1 MAAAPCPWLSDR
13 LPQAA
18 GRLHTDVTLSP
29 LEAYLSALAQNR
41 ASGTTL
47 PETSGYPALAN
58 LLTELGQSLR
68 PKVTALIQLANS
80 GAGMPDGGLFL
91 PEQLRRSPEDAPLRG
106 LQPARGILEVKT
118 LADDLDAVAQTKQV
132 RDYVKHYGQAL
143 LTNYRAF
150 VQLRRGPDG
159 QVVTGERYVLAD
171 SEAAFWSLA
180 AHPRKAA
187 AEHGERLADYLKR
200 ALLAAAPLDNPR
212 DLAFFLASYARD
224 ARHRIEHAPMDAL
237 LPLRTAL
244 ETALGLRVEGE
255 RGLHF
260 FRSTLVQTLFYGVF
274 SAWVLWHKEKPGR
287 TDRFDWKTSA
297 FHLRLPVLRALF
309 HALANP
315 AHLSALDLSEPLDW
329 AADVLARVER
339 PAFFARFAEHH
350 AVQYFYEPFLEA
362 FDPQLREDFGVWYTP
377 DEIVRYMVARV
388 DQTLREQFGL
398 AAGLADES
406 VVVLDP
412 CCGTGAYLVEV
423 LRAIHRY
430 HKEEGGL
437 GSIAAVLTKQAAQT
451 RIFGFELLPAPYVVA
466 HLELGLLLQELEA
479 PLNEAKEE
487 RAAVYL
493 TNALTGWTP
502 TKEPKLSF
510 MKELDDERDAANAVK
525 WDRRILVVLGNPPY
539 KGHPGVAVGE
549 ERDLSTVYRKVKHPA
564 CPKPDGRGLNELYV
578 RFFRMAERQIAESKG
593 EGIVCFIANNSWLGG
608 TSHPGMREQFLNSFD
623 EITIDCLNGD
633 SRETGKLTPEGEPD
647 PSVFSTEHNREGI
660 QVGTAIALLVRRS
673 RHKEAHSEGPKLES
687 GSRKE
692 DQSLLTSAPTGL
704 VRFRHFWGKT
714 KREDLLASL
723 TAPKKHPYQRLK
735 PEPEQCFWFLPTT
748 SDRLYLNWPKL
759 TDLLSQ
765 QFAGIQTSR
774 DDALVSIEREV
785 LVTRLKRYFDPDQ
798 SNQQIAA
805 VCSALWK
812 PAFDYDPVVT
822 RAILLK
828 QKFEESSI
836 RRFAY
841 RPFDMRWLFW
851 ESSTSLLHRASADYV
866 PHVFAGNL
874 SLVTQRKSRRE
885 WQPPQVISAVG
896 CLDLMDRGASYFPM
910 FLREEAVS
918 YEPAVLRDTP
928 ELFSP
933 GDMNGGGGGHTDKP
947 KPNLSPKAAVYLAKL
962 GAKPESL
969 FFHLVATLHAPA
981 YRQENA
987 GALRQDWPRIPL
999 PASRAVLEAS
1009 AKLGQELAA
1018 LLDSETPVAGVTKD
1032 KFRPELKRIASMQG
1046 TDLEITAGWGIAGKG
1061 GIVMPGKG
1069 RLTEVAPPADRPA
1082 ALGTSPDLNVWLN
1095 ASTCW
1100 THVPAAVWDYT
1111 LGGYPVLKK
1120 WLSYREAKLLG
1131 RPLAPEEAVEFT
1143 RIARRIA
1150 AILLLGPALDTSYA
1164 AVKADAERSHA

>member
-1 MAAAPCPWLSDR
+1 M
-13 LPQAA
+13 
-18 GRLHTDVTLSP
+18 SP

-41 ASGTTL
+41 ASGTAL

-118 LADDLDAVAQTKQV
+118 LADDLDAIAQTKQV
-132 RDYVKHYGQAL
+132 RDYVQHYGQAL

-159 QVVTGERYVLAD
+159 QVVLGERYVLAD
-171 SEAAFWSLA
+171 AEAAFWSLA
-180 AHPRKAA
+180 AHPRKTAT
-187 AEHGERLADYLKR
+187 EHGERLADYLKR

-430 HKEEGGL
+430 HAEEGGL
-437 GSIAAVLTKQAAQT
+437 GSFAGARTKEAAKS

-466 HLELGLLLQELEA
+466 HLQLGLLMQELGGAFDERT
-479 PLNEAKEE
+479 EE

-510 MKELDDERDAANAVK
+510 MQELEAERDAANAVK
-525 WDRRILVVLGNPPY
+525 QQRRILVVLGNPPY
-539 KGHPGVAVGE
+539 DGLAEIAIAE
-549 ERDLSTVYRKVKHPA
+549 ERDLSEAYRTKANPA
-564 CPKPDGRGLNELYV
+564 CPAPQGQGLNDLYV
-578 RFFRMAERQIAESKG
+578 RFFRMAERQISERSG
-593 EGIVCFIANNSWLGG
+593 EGIVCFISNYSWLDGL
-608 TSHPGMREQFLNSFD
+608 SHPGMRERFLGAFD
-623 EITIDCLNGD
+623 EVTVDCLNGD
-633 SRETGKLTPEGEPD
+633 KYKTGKLTPEGESD
-647 PSVFSTEHNREGI
+647 PSVFSTEQNREGI
-660 QVGTAIALLVRRS
+660 QVGTAIALLIRRS
-673 RHKEAHSEGPKLES
+673 RRQEAHSESAKSES
-687 GSRKE
+687 GGRKK
-692 DQSLLTSAPTGL
+692 DQSLLTSAPTAA

-714 KREDLLASL
+714 KREDLLAALKAS
-723 TAPKKHPYQRLK
+723 KKKSYVALK
-735 PEPEQCFWFLPTT
+735 PAVELGFPFVPALVS
-748 SDRLYLNWPKL
+748 SDYLGWPKL
-759 TDLLSQ
+759 PELLPVS
-765 QFAGIQTSR
+765 FPGVKTSR
-774 DDALVSIEREV
+774 DDGVVDIDRAALERRLADYGNPKLSHDELRLRHPELLDARKIEQPSKRKEAREKLEQIRNAV
-785 LVTRLKRYFDPDQ
+785 LNQGAASVEILRY
-798 SNQQIAA
+798 
-805 VCSALWK
+805 
-812 PAFDYDPVVT
+812 
-822 RAILLK
+822 
-828 QKFEESSI
+828 
-836 RRFAY
+836 AY
-841 RPFDMRWLFW
+841 RPFDNRWLAW
-851 ESSTSLLHRASADYV
+851 SGTTGLLDRARPDYAAQ
-866 PHVFAGNL
+866 VFASNL
-874 SLVTQRKSRRE
+874 WLSAGQRNRKE
-885 WQPPQVISAVG
+885 DFYAPQVTHVLADHHLVESNVG
-896 CLDLMDRGASYFPM
+896 MFPLY
-910 FLREEAVS
+910 LREEIVS
-918 YEPAVLRDTP
+918 NESSVLRDSP

-933 GDMNGGGGGHTDKP
+933 GDLDGGSGGGGSRANET
-947 KPNLSPKAAVYLAKL
+947 KPNLSPKAAAYLIKL
-962 GAKPESL
+962 SAKPEFL
-969 FFHLVATLHAPA
+969 FLHLVATLHAPA

-999 PASRAVLEAS
+999 PASRSLLEAS

-1018 LLDSETPVAGVTKD
+1018 LLDVETQVIGVTAGKV
-1032 KFRPELKRIASMQG
+1032 RPEMRSLAVPQG

-1069 RLTEVAPPADRPA
+1069 RLTEVAQPADLPV
-1082 ALGTSPDLNVWLN
+1082 ALGSGPDLNVWLN
-1095 ASTCW
+1095 ASTGW

-1131 RPLAPEEAVEFT
+1131 RPLMPEEAVEFT

-1150 AILLLGPALDTSYA
+1150 AILLLGPALDGSYA
-1164 AVKADAERSHA
+1164 AVKADTE

>member
-1 MAAAPCPWLSDR
+1 MNS
-13 LPQAA
+13 
-18 GRLHTDVTLSP
+18 
-29 LEAYLSALAQNR
+29 LEDYLAALAQNR
-41 ASGTTL
+41 ASGVTL

-58 LLTELGQSLR
+58 LLTGLGQSLR

-118 LADDLDAVAQTKQV
+118 LGDDLDAVARAPQV

-150 VQLRRGPDG
+150 LQLRRGPDG
-159 QVVTGERYVLAD
+159 QPVPGERYVLAD
-171 SEAAFWSLA
+171 TEAAFWSLA
-180 AHPRKAA
+180 AHPRRAA

-224 ARHRIEHAPMDAL
+224 ARHRIGHAPMDAL
-237 LPLRTAL
+237 TPLRTAL

-274 SAWVLWHKEKPGR
+274 SAWVLWHKENPGR

-315 AHLSALDLSEPLDW
+315 AHLSALDLSEPLNW

-430 HKEEGGL
+430 HAEEGGL
-437 GSIAAVLTKQAAQT
+437 GSFAGARTKEAAKS

-466 HLELGLLLQELEA
+466 HLQLGLLMQELGGA
-479 PLNEAKEE
+479 FDDQTEE

-502 TKEPKLSF
+502 TKEPKLTF
-510 MKELDDERDAANAVK
+510 MQELEDERDAANAVK
-525 WDRRILVVLGNPPY
+525 QQRRILVVLGNPPY
-539 KGHPGVAVGE
+539 DGLAEIAVAE
-549 ERDLSTVYRKVKHPA
+549 ERDLSEAYRTKANPA
-564 CPKPDGRGLNELYV
+564 CPAPQGQGLNDLYV
-578 RFFRMAERQIAESKG
+578 RFFRMAERQISERTG
-593 EGIVCFIANNSWLGG
+593 EGIVCFISNYSWLDGL
-608 TSHPGMREQFLNSFD
+608 SHPGMRERFLGAFD
-623 EITIDCLNGD
+623 EVTVDCLNGD
-633 SRETGKLTPEGEPD
+633 KYKTGKLTPAGESD

-660 QVGTAIALLVRRS
+660 QVGTAIALLVRHGSGAGFQPASVGILPVKTKRGLETPETGKMPVPLRS
-673 RHKEAHSEGPKLES
+673 A
-687 GSRKE
+687 
-692 DQSLLTSAPTGL
+692 A

-714 KREDLLASL
+714 KREDLL
-723 TAPKKHPYQRLK
+723 TALKAGKKKSYVTLK
-735 PEPEQCFWFLPTT
+735 PAVELGFPFVPAVISSGYLGWPRLP
-748 SDRLYLNWPKL
+748 
-759 TDLLSQ
+759 DLLPES
-765 QFAGIQTSR
+765 FPGVKTSR
-774 DDALVSIEREV
+774 DDGVVDIDRASLEQRLTDYTNPKLSHEELRLQHPELLDAVKLEQPNQRKTARAKLERIRDVV
-785 LVTRLKRYFDPDQ
+785 LLQGPASVEILRY
-798 SNQQIAA
+798 
-805 VCSALWK
+805 
-812 PAFDYDPVVT
+812 
-822 RAILLK
+822 
-828 QKFEESSI
+828 
-836 RRFAY
+836 AY
-841 RPFDMRWLFW
+841 RPFDNRWLAW
-851 ESSTSLLHRASADYV
+851 SGTNGLLDRSRPDYAAQ
-866 PHVFAGNL
+866 VFADNL
-874 SLVTQRKSRRE
+874 WMSAGQRNRKDDFYA
-885 WQPPQVISAVG
+885 PQVTRVLADHHLVESNVG
-896 CLDLMDRGASYFPM
+896 MFPLY
-910 FLREEAVS
+910 LREEAVS
-918 YEPAVLRDTP
+918 YEPVVLRDTP

-933 GDMNGGGGGHTDKP
+933 GDMNGGGGGGGGDSVKP
-947 KPNLSPKAAVYLAKL
+947 KPNLSLKAAAYLIKL

-981 YRQENA
+981 YRRENA
-987 GALRQDWPRIPL
+987 GALRQDWPHIPL
-999 PASRAVLEAS
+999 PASQAVLEAS

-1018 LLDSETPVAGVTKD
+1018 LLDVETQVVGVTAGKV
-1032 KFRPELKRIASMQG
+1032 RPELRTLAVPKG
-1046 TDLEITAGWGIAGKG
+1046 TDLEVTAGWGVAGQG

-1069 RLTEVAPPADRPA
+1069 RFTEVAPLPDHPA
-1082 ALGTSPDLNVWLN
+1082 ALSSGPDLNVWLN
-1095 ASTCW
+1095 GTTCW
-1100 THVPAAVWDYT
+1100 THIPPAVWDFT

-1120 WLSYREAKLLG
+1120 WLSYRETKLLG

-1150 AILLLGPALDTSYA
+1150 AILLLGPALDASYDT
-1164 AVKADAERSHA
+1164 VKATTSPAEA

>member
-1 MAAAPCPWLSDR
+1 MHTAA
-13 LPQAA
+13 
-18 GRLHTDVTLSP
+18 TLSP

-150 VQLRRGPDG
+150 VQLRRGPEG

-180 AHPRKAA
+180 AHPRKTA

-224 ARHRIEHAPMDAL
+224 ARHRIEHAPMGAL
-237 LPLRTAL
+237 MPLRTAL

-329 AADVLARVER
+329 AAEVLARVER

-430 HKEEGGL
+430 HAEEGGL
-437 GSIAAVLTKQAAQT
+437 GSFAGARTKEAAKS

-466 HLELGLLLQELEA
+466 HLQLGLLMQELGGA
-479 PLNEAKEE
+479 FDDQTEE

-502 TKEPKLSF
+502 TKEPKLTF
-510 MKELDDERDAANAVK
+510 MQELEDERDAANAVK
-525 WDRRILVVLGNPPY
+525 QQRRILVVLGNPPY
-539 KGHPGVAVGE
+539 DGLAEIAVAE
-549 ERDLSTVYRKVKHPA
+549 ERDLSEAYRTKQNPA
-564 CPKPDGRGLNELYV
+564 CPAPQGQGLNDLYV
-578 RFFRMAERQIAESKG
+578 RFFRMAERQISERTG
-593 EGIVCFIANNSWLGG
+593 EGIVCFIANYSWLDGL
-608 TSHPGMREQFLNSFD
+608 SHPGMRERFLGAFD
-623 EITIDCLNGD
+623 EVTVDCLNGD
-633 SRETGKLTPEGEPD
+633 KYKTGKLTPAGEPD

-660 QVGTAIALLVRRS
+660 QVGTAIALLVRSS
-673 RHKEAHSEGPKLES
+673 RRKEALAQSAKTEV
-687 GSRKE
+687 GSRKK
-692 DQSLLTSAPTGL
+692 DQSLVTSAATAS

-714 KREDLLASL
+714 KREDLLTALKAS
-723 TAPKKHPYQRLK
+723 KKKSYVALK
-735 PEPEQCFWFLPTT
+735 PAVELGFPFVPAVV
-748 SDRLYLNWPKL
+748 SSGYLGWPKL
-759 TDLLSQ
+759 PELLPVS
-765 QFAGIQTSR
+765 FPGVKTSR
-774 DDALVSIEREV
+774 DDGVVDIDRASLEKRLTDYTNPKLSHEELRLRYPELLDAGKIEQSGKRKEAREKLEQIRDVVLSQGAASVEV
-785 LVTRLKRYFDPDQ
+785 LRY
-798 SNQQIAA
+798 
-805 VCSALWK
+805 
-812 PAFDYDPVVT
+812 
-822 RAILLK
+822 
-828 QKFEESSI
+828 
-836 RRFAY
+836 AY
-841 RPFDMRWLFW
+841 RPFDNRWLAW
-851 ESSTSLLHRASADYV
+851 SGTTGLLDRARPDYAAQ
-866 PHVFAGNL
+866 VFASNL
-874 SLVTQRKSRRE
+874 WLSAGQRNRKE
-885 WQPPQVISAVG
+885 DFYAPQVTRVLADHHLVESNVG
-896 CLDLMDRGASYFPM
+896 MFPLY
-910 FLREEAVS
+910 LREEAVS

-933 GDMNGGGGGHTDKP
+933 GEMNGGGGGSHAKET
-947 KPNLSPKAAVYLAKL
+947 KPNLSPKAAAYLIKL

-981 YRQENA
+981 YRRENA
-987 GALRQDWPRIPL
+987 GALRQDWPRIAL
-999 PASRAVLEAS
+999 PASRAALEAS

-1018 LLDSETPVAGVTKD
+1018 LLDVESQVAGVTTGKV
-1032 KFRPELKRIASMQG
+1032 RAELRTLAVPKG

-1069 RLTEVAPPADRPA
+1069 RLTEVAPLPDRPV
-1082 ALGTSPDLNVWLN
+1082 ALGSGPDLNIWLN
-1095 ASTCW
+1095 GTTCW
-1100 THVPAAVWDYT
+1100 MHIPPTVWNYT

-1150 AILLLGPALDTSYA
+1150 AILLLGPALDAGYA
-1164 AVKADAERSHA
+1164 AVNAEVVA